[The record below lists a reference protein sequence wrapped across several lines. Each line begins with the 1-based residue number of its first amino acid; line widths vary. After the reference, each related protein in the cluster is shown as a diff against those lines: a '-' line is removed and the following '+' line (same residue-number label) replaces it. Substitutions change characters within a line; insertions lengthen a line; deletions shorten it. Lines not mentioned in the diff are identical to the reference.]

1 MLLSVIYRLFIH
13 ALPQFIQRFREIH
26 TCVCEVPVVEEFS
39 FGSGCGVPVGIQKPR
54 SRVLDDQSEEVFVV
68 IETVV
73 QILANL

>member
-1 MLLSVIYRLFIH
+1 M
-13 ALPQFIQRFREIH
+13 
-26 TCVCEVPVVEEFS
+26 EEFS
-39 FGSGCGVPVGIQKPR
+39 FGSGCGVPVRIQKPR